1 MGLTVLHIIGSL
13 RVAGIQR
20 FVLDLSVQQ
29 VRSGDSAVVVVLNGE
44 PDPDF
49 AAAMTGAGVELVC
62 LRKQGNRDVGAMVR
76 LLQQVRSYAPDVV
89 HTHGYT
95 LTYGLPVAT
104 ALGVPVVH
112 TLHALMEVEVPAGTE
127 RFYDAAIALGVRF
140 VAISTAVAA
149 SFSERFAAFAAVVDS
164 GVNLRAFAEPADR
177 LQVRQTLGV
186 ATDAVLAVTVSRIE
200 HVKGVDIAFEVFES
214 VASAHAQAHWLVVGD
229 GAELPALR
237 RRVAASA
244 IADRVHLVGMQ
255 TDVVP
260 LLGASDLF
268 LLTSRSE
275 GLGLSVIEGLAAGL
289 PCVVPPV
296 GGLVE
301 IVHHGRNGLMANDTS
316 VTAIAEQL
324 DRMLGSQA
332 LRRQLGEQA
341 QASVERFAVSQAA
354 QLYRA
359 VYTHPRHSVMRQAFW
374 GILP

>member
-1 MGLTVLHIIGSL
+1 M
-13 RVAGIQR
+13 
-20 FVLDLSVQQ
+20 QQ
-29 VRSGDSAVVVVLNGE
+29 VRSGDAAVVVVLNGE

-49 AAAMTGAGVELVC
+49 AAAMTGAGVALVC
-62 LRKQGNRDVGAMVR
+62 LRKQGNRDVGAMAR
-76 LLQQVRSYAPDVV
+76 LLQRVRSFSPDVI

-104 ALGVPVVH
+104 ALGIPVVH
-112 TLHALMEVEVPAGTE
+112 TLHALMEVEVPRGTE

-164 GVNLRAFAEPADR
+164 GVNLRAFTAPVDR
-177 LQVRQTLGV
+177 QQIRQTLGV
-186 ATDAVLAVTVSRIE
+186 GPDAVVAVTVSRIE
-200 HVKGVDIAFEVFES
+200 HVKGVDIAFDAFET
-214 VASAHAQAHWLVVGD
+214 VASAHPKAHWLVVGD

-237 RRVAASA
+237 QRVEASA
-244 IADRVHLVGMQ
+244 IADRVHLVGMR
-255 TDVVP
+255 TDVAP
-260 LLGASDLF
+260 LLIASDLF

-301 IVHHGRNGLMANDTS
+301 IVHHGHNGLMARDTS
-316 VTAIAEQL
+316 VLAIAEQL

-332 LRRQLGEQA
+332 LREELGSQA

-359 VYTHPRHSVMRQAFW
+359 VYIHPRHSIVRRAVW
-374 GILP
+374 RLIP

>member
-1 MGLTVLHIIGSL
+1 
-13 RVAGIQR
+13 
-20 FVLDLSVQQ
+20 LDLSVQQ

-49 AAAMTGAGVELVC
+49 AEAMTSSGVTLVC

-76 LLQQVRSYAPDVV
+76 LLQQVRRHAPDVV

-104 ALGVPVVH
+104 ALGIPVVH
-112 TLHALMEVEVPAGTE
+112 TLHALMEVEVPVGTE

-149 SFSERFAAFAAVVDS
+149 SFSERFSCIAAVVDS
-164 GVNLRAFAEPADR
+164 GVNLRAFAEPIDR
-177 LQVRQTLGV
+177 LKVRQSLGLGSDV
-186 ATDAVLAVTVSRIE
+186 VLAVTVSRIE
-200 HVKGVDIAFEVFES
+200 PVKGVDIAFEAFEA
-214 VASAHAQAHWLVVGD
+214 VASAHPQAHWLVVGD
-229 GAELPALR
+229 GSELPALR
-237 RRVAASA
+237 QRVAASA
-244 IADRVHLVGMQ
+244 IGDRVHFLGMV

-260 LLGASDLF
+260 LLLASDLF

-301 IVHHGRNGLMANDTS
+301 IVHHGQNGLMAHDTS
-316 VTAIAEQL
+316 VPAIAEQL
-324 DRMLGSQA
+324 DRMLGSEVLRQELGSQA
-332 LRRQLGEQA
+332 R
-341 QASVERFAVSQAA
+341 ASVERFAVSQAA
-354 QLYRA
+354 RLYRA
-359 VYTHPRHSVMRQAFW
+359 VYIHPRHSWVRRSFW
-374 GILP
+374 RLLP

>member
-1 MGLTVLHIIGSL
+1 LGLTVLHIIGSL

-62 LRKQGNRDVGAMVR
+62 LHKKGNRDVGAMVR
-76 LLQQVRSYAPDVV
+76 LLQVVRAHVPDVV

-104 ALGVPVVH
+104 SLGVPVVH
-112 TLHALMEVEVPAGTE
+112 TLHALMEVEVPVGAE

-140 VAISTAVAA
+140 VAISIAVAA
-149 SFSERFAAFAAVVDS
+149 SFSERFSSFAAVVDS
-164 GVNLRAFAEPADR
+164 GVDLAAFAEPVDR
-177 LQVRQTLGV
+177 SEVRHTLGV
-186 ATDAVLAVTVSRIE
+186 GPDAILAVTVSRIE
-200 HVKGVDIAFEVFES
+200 HVKGVDIAFDAFKT
-214 VASAHAQAHWLVVGD
+214 VAPAHPEAHWLVVGD

-237 RRVAASA
+237 HQVAASA
-244 IADRVHLVGMQ
+244 MADRVHLVGMV
-255 TDVVP
+255 TDVAP
-260 LLGASDLF
+260 LLIASDLF

-301 IVHHGRNGLMANDTS
+301 IVHHGRNGLMSQDTS
-316 VTAIAEQL
+316 VAAIAEQL
-324 DRMLGSQA
+324 DRMLGSKA
-332 LRRQLGEQA
+332 LRQELGAQS

-359 VYTHPRHSVMRQAFW
+359 VYIHPRRSVVRRGFW
-374 GILP
+374 RILP